1 MTAEASRPPLFDAH
15 LHVVDPRFPLAGQG
29 YRPPDFPVE
38 AYRRRT
44 AALRV
49 VGGAVVAGS
58 FQSFDQTYLLDALQ
72 RLGPGF
78 AGVTQLP
85 ATVPDEEVL
94 ALDAAGVRAVRF
106 TLVRGGSA
114 GVENLAALSRRVH
127 ELAGWH
133 TELYVDARDL
143 PDLASA
149 LAGLPVCVD
158 HLGLSRAGLPALLA
172 LVERGARVKATGFSR
187 GDLDVP
193 AALRQ
198 IARTDPGALV
208 VGTDLPST
216 RAPRP
221 FADSDLDLVLD
232 TLGAELGAAAFLDN
246 ALALYRMAPPTW
258 GPRLPGSRISSAGA
272 PAGTSPP
279 RPAPGAPRR

>member
-1 MTAEASRPPLFDAH
+1 MTAHASSRPPLFDAH
-15 LHVVDPRFPLAGQG
+15 LHIVDPRFPLAGSG

-38 AYRRRT
+38 AYLRRT

-49 VGGAVVAGS
+49 VGGAVVSGS
-58 FQSFDQTYLLDALQ
+58 FQGFDQTYLLDALQ

-78 AGVTQLP
+78 AGVTQVP
-85 ATVPDEEVL
+85 VTVTDDEVL

-106 TLVRGGSA
+106 NLVRGGSER
-114 GVENLAALSRRVH
+114 VEHLAALSRRVH
-127 ELAGWH
+127 DLAGWH
-133 TELYVDARDL
+133 SELYVDGRDL
-143 PDLASA
+143 PELAPA
-149 LAGLPVCVD
+149 LAGLPLCVD

-172 LVERGARVKATGFSR
+172 LVEGGARVKATGFSR

-193 AALRQ
+193 DALRQ
-198 IARTDPGALV
+198 IARTDPAALV

-232 TLGAELGAAAFLDN
+232 TLGPELGAAALLDN
-246 ALALYRMAPPTW
+246 ALALYRVAPPTD
-258 GPRLPGSRISSAGA
+258 
-272 PAGTSPP
+272 
-279 RPAPGAPRR
+279 